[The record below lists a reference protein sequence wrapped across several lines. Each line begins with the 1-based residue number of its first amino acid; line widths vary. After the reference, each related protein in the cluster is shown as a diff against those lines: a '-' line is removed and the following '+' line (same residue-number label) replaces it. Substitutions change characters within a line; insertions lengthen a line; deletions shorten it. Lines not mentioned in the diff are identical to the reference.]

1 MKAFTRILSLTALC
15 VMFLCLSVSAADGET
30 LYNSEYC
37 FREADFTEDV
47 PQPLEGIFVTAV
59 PDSTLASVK
68 LGGRTIR
75 PGDILTAGS
84 LEKLR
89 LQPACSENCDAVL
102 CYQPIYGTSL
112 GDPAQLTIR
121 IRSGKNETPTAADAE
136 FETYKNIANDGKLT
150 GSDPENAP
158 LIFRIEQEPKR
169 GSVEL
174 KENGSFVYTPNKNKV
189 GEDSFTFTVTDD
201 AGNTSQPATVKINIL
216 KPTEAMSFADLK
228 NSNDCFE
235 AMWLAE
241 QGLGNGRQVGEL
253 LCFCPDET
261 LSRGEFLVM
270 VMELGGIAPDE
281 GEQAVSCFT
290 DCGESWLEG
299 YLSSAMR
306 CGIISGES
314 SEKGLVFRPK
324 DPVTGQEAAVMVQ
337 NMLKLP
343 VPAAAYDCAC
353 ESWACEA
360 VLALSDAGISLPAS
374 DNTPLT
380 RMEAAKL
387 LYQAAKLS

>member
-1 MKAFTRILSLTALC
+1 MKALIRILSLTALWAVLLC
-15 VMFLCLSVSAADGET
+15 VGVSAADGET
-30 LYNSEYC
+30 LYNAEYC
-37 FREADFTEDV
+37 FTEADFTEDV

-59 PDSTLASVK
+59 PEEGLASVK
-68 LGGRTIR
+68 LGSRTIR
-75 PGDILTAGS
+75 PGDILPAAS
-84 LEKLR
+84 LEQLR
-89 LQPACSENCDAVL
+89 LQPVCSENSDAVL
-102 CYQPIYGTSL
+102 CYQPIYGTAL

-121 IRSGKNETPTAADAE
+121 IRSGKNEAPTAADAE

-158 LIFRIEQEPKR
+158 LTFQMEQAPKR
-169 GSVEL
+169 GTVEL
-174 KENGSFVYTPNKNKV
+174 KEDGSFVYTPNKNKV

-228 NSNDCFE
+228 DSNDCFE

-241 QGLGNGRQVGEL
+241 QGLGNGRQVGEM
-253 LCFCPDET
+253 LCFLPDET

-270 VMELGGIAPDE
+270 VMELGGIAADDTQ
-281 GEQAVSCFT
+281 QAVSCFT
-290 DCGESWLEG
+290 DCEGSWLEG
-299 YLSSAMR
+299 YLSAAMR

-314 SEKGLVFRPK
+314 SEQGLVFRSD
-324 DPVTGQEAAVMVQ
+324 DPVSAQEAAVMVQ
-337 NMLKLP
+337 NLLKLP
-343 VPAAAYDCAC
+343 VPAAAYDCTC

-360 VLALSDAGISLPAS
+360 VLALSDAGLSLPAS
-374 DNTPLT
+374 DSTPLT

-387 LYQAAKLS
+387 LYEASKLG